1 MLTIEAV
8 SHMPAIFMEIYY
20 LPKISMFYSM
30 KISDG
35 NASVPDL
42 SL

>member
-30 KISDG
+30 KISGG